1 MLHILKKLW
10 NIFEKNTSPE
20 EPIQNTS
27 VVNESTNIQN
37 STESSS
43 NSNDIKI
50 TKIKVNNIKL

>member
-27 VVNESTNIQN
+27 VVNELTSTSNN
-37 STESSS
+37 TENSS

-50 TKIKVNNIKL
+50 TKIKVNNIKF

>member
-27 VVNESTNIQN
+27 VANELTSTSNN
-37 STESSS
+37 TENSS

-50 TKIKVNNIKL
+50 TKIKVNNIKF